1 MTPMHPSQIGRCRE
15 KRTVLLVGEGP
26 MEWAFLRHVVQLFT
40 DRSGPVAARTENA
53 HGGSPETV
61 IQTAR
66 KLLRQRAFVV
76 CMILMDTDRP
86 WPVSRASRI
95 GGTRVEYL
103 AATPCLE
110 GLLLRILGHP
120 GITTSSTVV
129 ECKRALYDGKYVDW
143 DHRTE
148 AQAYAK
154 SFPKELLVSRRGA
167 VAPLDALLTELD

>member
-1 MTPMHPSQIGRCRE
+1 MT
-15 KRTVLLVGEGP
+15 
-26 MEWAFLRHVVQLFT
+26 F
-40 DRSGPVAARTENA
+40 
-53 HGGSPETV
+53 
-61 IQTAR
+61 
-66 KLLRQRAFVV
+66 LLRNLVLFHVLALAFFFTWVH
-76 CMILMDTDRP
+76 
-86 WPVSRASRI
+86 

-103 AATPCLE
+103 AAAPCLE

-120 GITTSSTVV
+120 GITTSSTVA

-148 AQAYAK
+148 AQSYAK

>member
-1 MTPMHPSQIGRCRE
+1 M
-15 KRTVLLVGEGP
+15 
-26 MEWAFLRHVVQLFT
+26 
-40 DRSGPVAARTENA
+40 
-53 HGGSPETV
+53 
-61 IQTAR
+61 QTAR

-86 WPVSRASRI
+86 WPASRASRI

-120 GITTSSTVV
+120 GITTSSTVA

>member
-15 KRTVLLVGEGP
+15 KQTVLLVGEGP

-86 WPVSRASRI
+86 WPASRPSHI
-95 GGTRVEYL
+95 GGTRVDYL

-120 GITTSSTVV
+120 GITTSSRVAGRSRSTLADVYLAATVS
-129 ECKRALYDGKYVDW
+129 DGSLAPEIFSDAFGGSAAIT
-143 DHRTE
+143 HRSHH
-148 AQAYAK
+148 Q
-154 SFPKELLVSRRGA
+154 
-167 VAPLDALLTELD
+167 